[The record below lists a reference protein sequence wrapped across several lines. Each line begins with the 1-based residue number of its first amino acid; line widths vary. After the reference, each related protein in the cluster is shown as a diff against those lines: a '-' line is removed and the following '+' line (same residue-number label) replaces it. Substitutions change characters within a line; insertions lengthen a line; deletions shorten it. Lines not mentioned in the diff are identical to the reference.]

1 MKTTGHT
8 AKDTKV
14 TDTKN
19 HSKNMAY
26 SKNEKKLKEY
36 LSKQDDSS
44 RPSKKAKSDPRST
57 PNDPNLR
64 RG

>member
-1 MKTTGHT
+1 MKTTDLIQ
-8 AKDTKV
+8 KDTKG
-14 TDTKN
+14 TDIKN

-57 PNDPNLR
+57 PDDPNFR